1 MFQNLTWLKQA
12 TTTDRSFAVTLAA
25 ITQRIYAY
33 TVTVKIYYQ
42 KKNPQAQDDTE
53 CKITVP
59 KSRWALP

>member
-25 ITQRIYAY
+25 ITKRIYAY

-42 KKNPQAQDDTE
+42 KKNP
-53 CKITVP
+53 
-59 KSRWALP
+59 

>member
-42 KKNPQAQDDTE
+42 KKNP
-53 CKITVP
+53 
-59 KSRWALP
+59 